1 MIDATAVVH
10 PSAVLHGDVV
20 IGPFSVVHEN
30 VSIDAASVV
39 GSHCV
44 IGLPTP
50 LAEGRRLEIGR
61 GAVIRSHAVIY
72 EGSTFGERLE
82 TGHHVTLREGLD
94 VGRNLRVGSGADLLG
109 SSRIG
114 DFVRMH
120 SGVFV
125 CQGATIGNFVWL
137 YVNTILT
144 DDPHPP
150 NDDCLVGPTIED
162 YAVVAANCCVGPGVT
177 IGQGAVVG
185 ASSMVTRDV
194 APGKLVLGVPAREVG
209 EAAEVMLRDGTGR
222 AAYPWTRHFRRGY
235 PDGVTSL
242 WDVR

>member
-1 MIDATAVVH
+1 MVNRTAHVSTDAEVGADVEVGAFTVVH
-10 PSAVLHGDVV
+10 GNVV
-20 IGPFSVVHEN
+20 IGPGSV
-30 VSIDAASVV
+30 I
-39 GSHCV
+39 GSHCS
-44 IGLPTP
+44 IGVPTA
-50 LAEGRRLEIGR
+50 LAKGKRLEIGE
-61 GAVIRSHAVIY
+61 GANIRSHAVIY

-94 VGRNLRVGSGADLLG
+94 VGKNLRVGTGADLLG
-109 SSRIG
+109 SSRVG

-162 YAVVAANCCVGPGVT
+162 YAVVAANCCIGPGVT

-194 APGKLVLGVPAREVG
+194 APGKLALGVPAREIG
-209 EAAEVMLRDGTGR
+209 EAADVMLRDGTGR

-242 WDVR
+242 WDER